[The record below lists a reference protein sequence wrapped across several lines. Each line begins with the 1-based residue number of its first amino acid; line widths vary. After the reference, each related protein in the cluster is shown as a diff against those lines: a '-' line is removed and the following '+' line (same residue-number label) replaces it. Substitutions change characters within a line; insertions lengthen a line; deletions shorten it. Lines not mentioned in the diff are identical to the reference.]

1 MLFRSGLP
9 VHSLYGDTREPTDE
23 MLEGLDAVVFDIQDI
38 GVRYYTYI
46 STLGLAMGACGR
58 RGVRVVVLDRPNPIT
73 GGRVEGPACDPER
86 LSFIAWRPMPVTHGM
101 TVGEIAR
108 MFRGEWGGIECDLTV
123 VPMEGWS
130 RAMWWEDT
138 GVRWIDPS
146 PNMRNPTQ
154 AVLYPCVGLLE
165 GANLSVG
172 RGTDEPF
179 ERFGAPFI
187 DGPALAAALS
197 AADLPGLRFSAIEFT
212 PDASRFAGE
221 RCEGVHITVTDRDAL
236 RPVEA
241 GLAIA
246 WLLNRLHGADLELGR
261 LDARLMSQRTWAR
274 LLAAPDWR
282 GIAESWSTDVAQFL
296 ARRERYLIYR

>member
-1 MLFRSGLP
+1 
-9 VHSLYGDTREPTDE
+9 
-23 MLEGLDAVVFDIQDI
+23 
-38 GVRYYTYI
+38 
-46 STLGLAMGACGR
+46 
-58 RGVRVVVLDRPNPIT
+58 
-73 GGRVEGPACDPER
+73 
-86 LSFIAWRPMPVTHGM
+86 
-101 TVGEIAR
+101 
-108 MFRGEWGGIECDLTV
+108 
-123 VPMEGWS
+123 
-130 RAMWWEDT
+130 
-138 GVRWIDPS
+138 
-146 PNMRNPTQ
+146 MRNPTQ

-221 RCEGVHITVTDRDAL
+221 LCEGVHITVIDRDAL

-241 GLAIA
+241 GLAIV